1 MKKFI
6 ASALA
11 AIMMSTPITVMAAGN
26 ITVVTNGNE
35 IADRGIIIE
44 GRTMVPV
51 RGVFENFGFK
61 VEWDG
66 TTKTATLSDDDTVI
80 KMTNGEKSFTL
91 NDEIVTP
98 DVPQQI
104 VEGRFMLPLRAVGEA
119 IGAEVNWDASTKTA
133 SLDNADN
140 NSSSNNLSDN
150 SNNIPNNNS
159 SDDSKKDNEELK
171 GDYTTP
177 GVTIEE
183 TDPFNMSDIK
193 TEIEF

>member
-1 MKKFI
+1 MKRFI
-6 ASALA
+6 SSALA
-11 AIMMSTPITVMAAGN
+11 AIIISMPISVMAAGN
-26 ITVVTNGNE
+26 ITVVTNGQE
-35 IADRGIIIE
+35 ISDKGIIIE

-51 RGVFENFGFK
+51 RGVFENFGFD

-66 TTKTATLSDDDTVI
+66 ATKTATLSDDDTVI
-80 KMTNGEKSFTL
+80 IMTNGEKSFTL
-91 NDEIVTP
+91 NDEVVTP

-119 IGAEVNWDASTKTA
+119 IGAEVHWDAATKTA
-133 SLDNADN
+133 SLNNTDN
-140 NSSSNNLSDN
+140 DN
-150 SNNIPNNNS
+150 SNNLGNNNISDNSS

-171 GDYTTP
+171 GDYSTP

-183 TDPFNMSDIK
+183 IDPFNMGDVK